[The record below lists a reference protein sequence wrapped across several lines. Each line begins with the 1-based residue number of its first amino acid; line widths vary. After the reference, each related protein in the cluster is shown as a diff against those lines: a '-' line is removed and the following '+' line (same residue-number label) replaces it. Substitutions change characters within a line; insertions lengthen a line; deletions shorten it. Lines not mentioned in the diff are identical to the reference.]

1 MSASYKAHRNK
12 VCPTKVGR
20 SNTLLVG
27 DDLLER
33 GEQRADQTTDSI
45 WLEFIGLGRF
55 PFSCVSAD
63 GCLVLV
69 FQESDDSYDKETIG
83 RELPAL

>member
-1 MSASYKAHRNK
+1 MSDS
-12 VCPTKVGR
+12 
-20 SNTLLVG
+20 LLAG
-27 DDLLER
+27 EYLQER
-33 GEQRADQTTDSI
+33 GEQRASQATDSI

-63 GCLVLV
+63 GCLGLV
-69 FQESDDSYDKETIG
+69 FQESDDSYDKETKG